1 MLKSG
6 PWQTS
11 CNRAER
17 CGAMKKAWFV
27 GWRPAVSRSHRRRIV
42 EGFRRNMRHD
52 MQQNSSCLTIF
63 RMTPVKRSR
72 LYNRQCDDKPGPLI
86 SVYHLDFSV
95 VKGNDTVRD

>member
-1 MLKSG
+1 
-6 PWQTS
+6 
-11 CNRAER
+11 
-17 CGAMKKAWFV
+17 
-27 GWRPAVSRSHRRRIV
+27 
-42 EGFRRNMRHD
+42 

-72 LYNRQCDDKPGPLI
+72 LYNRQCDDKLGPLI